1 MRTTALTQVTVQK
14 GNNLWSI
21 ARGQGLTDNSKI
33 AVFVDEI
40 AKINNLPDKNFLRK
54 GQVLNV
60 PSVTSIFSN
69 PASAPVK
76 PVAQTE
82 VKTAPVQQEVTPP
95 VTTPITPA
103 VTPVNETP
111 AEPPA
116 QELAPPAA
124 PETTNPPQ
132 ADLPDKNLYKDYNDW
147 QQSEA
152 SATSPFTFTSP
163 EYDNAVI
170 DAYNIT
176 QRSDFKSDSAE
187 YKTANDKIY
196 TLYKKDLTNFAEQTV
211 SSSKLDNDDTTMIYP
226 EYVKSGIDAYNNAN
240 PDNKIEGKNSELIM
254 KIAEDSQN
262 CDEKTDYPK
271 FIQEEIDTFKKD
283 NPDAKIGPNRI
294 KKLLSNFKLT
304 FDATDRDHNK
314 TVDVPEQGSV
324 YAYKDMQ
331 KDALTLAP
339 KSKYYTDGRI
349 WLNKNS
355 DVDEHLA
362 SVDPDTRKSIGE
374 NLDLARKYYFG
385 SQG

>member
-1 MRTTALTQVTVQK
+1 MSTAPLTSVTVQT
-14 GNNLWSI
+14 GNTLWSI

-33 AVFVDEI
+33 AVFVDKI
-40 AKINNLPDKNFLRK
+40 AKMNNLFDRNLLPI
-54 GQVLNV
+54 GQVLYV
-60 PSVTSIFSN
+60 PKVTSIFPN
-69 PASAPVK
+69 FASAPVK
-76 PVAQTE
+76 PATQTE
-82 VKTAPVQQEVTPP
+82 VKAVPVQQEVTPP

-116 QELAPPAA
+116 QELAPAA

-132 ADLPDKNLYKDYNDW
+132 ADLPDKNLYKDYKDW
-147 QQSEA
+147 EQSEA

-226 EYVKSGIDAYNNAN
+226 EYVQSGIDAYNNAN
-240 PDNKIEGKNSELIM
+240 PDNKVEGKNSELIM
-254 KIAEDSQN
+254 KIAEDSKN
-262 CDEKTDYPK
+262 CDDKTDYPK
-271 FIQEEIDTFKKD
+271 FVQEEIDTFKKD

-314 TVDVPEQGSV
+314 KVDVPEQGSV

-331 KDALTLAP
+331 KDALAP
-339 KSKYYTDGRI
+339 RASKYYTDGRI
-349 WLNKNS
+349 WLNGNS

-362 SVDPDTRKSIGE
+362 SVDPHTRKSIGE

-385 SQG
+385 SQE